1 MNGFTNQQI
10 EALRAPLARE
20 HVRSRSQAG
29 RTLSYVEGWHVLAEA
44 NRIFGFDGWDRE
56 TVDCHCVSEKAAKL
70 GSNQDRDGW
79 RVAYVGKVRVTVRA
93 GDRVIVREGTGY
105 GSGIDADIGSAH
117 ESAAKECE
125 TDATKRALM
134 SFGSPMG
141 LALYDKTQAEV
152 EPVSRPQ
159 DAQKPAPT
167 AQRPQDHPQWSKA
180 NAAFIRIEAELKNA
194 TMPAERDSIIGNSRA
209 DLEVIKTVDVR
220 GYDALI
226 RLSNKLNA
234 EQFGATG

>member
-1 MNGFTNQQI
+1 MSAFNEEQI
-10 EALRAPLARE
+10 ASLRAPLSRE
-20 HVRSRSQAG
+20 HVKERTQAG
-29 RTLSYVEGWHVLAEA
+29 RKLSYLEGWVAIAEA
-44 NRIFGFDGWDRE
+44 NRIFGFDGWNRE
-56 TVDCHCVSEKAAKL
+56 TVECRMVCERERKI
-70 GSNQDRDGW
+70 GEQQRDGW
-79 RVAYVGKVRVTVRA
+79 SVSYVAKARVTV
-93 GDRVIVREGTGY
+93 GDVVREGTGY
-105 GSGIDADIGSAH
+105 GSGIDIDLGAAH
-117 ESAAKECE
+117 ESAIKEAE
-125 TDATKRALM
+125 TDAMKRALM
-134 SFGSPMG
+134 TFGNQFG

-209 DLEVIKTVDVR
+209 DLEIIKTVDVR